1 MSNLLTLGC
10 SYAVGHEVEPRV
22 NRFSNLVAKEN
33 GMLDWNE
40 AKVGGSNQGI
50 QRMCMNA
57 LLGKQLYTQR
67 LKDWEAKEY
76 KSKNTNFILTKQW
89 TRLSTGTGMPQ
100 MVVIMWTSP
109 TRIEH
114 LSCGA
119 KSDRLSDIDIPY
131 TWRGGNW
138 KSFDFDNDLYPTK
151 DSEPMWSPVEPP
163 EVRAAGM
170 NFLNIRNL
178 YWCLR
183 ETINCMLATKYFL
196 QANNVPS
203 LHYLMSSGNIQ
214 PLLYLLDEPT
224 WEGTNV
230 LWESL
235 DLNRKQIIEELPFLE
250 SDGFY
255 EIAKKNNCQ
264 FGPKGHPLKDGH
276 RLMADII
283 NRDIKNGKFLT
294 KNNQED

>member
-1 MSNLLTLGC
+1 
-10 SYAVGHEVEPRV
+10 
-22 NRFSNLVAKEN
+22 
-33 GMLDWNE
+33 MLDWNE

-67 LKDWEAKEY
+67 LKDWTAKEY
-76 KSKNTNFILTKQW
+76 KSEATNFILTKQW
-89 TRLSTGTGMPQ
+89 ARLATGTGLPE
-100 MVVIMWTSP
+100 MVLIMWTSP
-109 TRIEH
+109 TRVEH
-114 LSCGA
+114 LSRAA
-119 KSDRLSDIDIPY
+119 KSKRLTDMDIPY

-138 KSFDFDNDLYPTK
+138 KSFDFDDDLYPTE
-151 DSEPMWSPVEPP
+151 DSDPMWSPVETP
-163 EVRAAGM
+163 EIRGVGM
-170 NFLNIRNL
+170 NYLKIRNL

-203 LHYLMSSGNIQ
+203 LHYLMSSGNTQ
-214 PLLYLLDEPT
+214 PLLYLLHEPT

-235 DLNRKQIIEELPFLE
+235 DLNRKQIVEELPFLE

-294 KNNQED
+294 KNNQEN

>member
-1 MSNLLTLGC
+1 MTDYQHRYSIYL
-10 SYAVGHEVEPRV
+10 ER
-22 NRFSNLVAKEN
+22 
-33 GMLDWNE
+33 
-40 AKVGGSNQGI
+40 
-50 QRMCMNA
+50 
-57 LLGKQLYTQR
+57 
-67 LKDWEAKEY
+67 
-76 KSKNTNFILTKQW
+76 
-89 TRLSTGTGMPQ
+89 
-100 MVVIMWTSP
+100 
-109 TRIEH
+109 
-114 LSCGA
+114 
-119 KSDRLSDIDIPY
+119 
-131 TWRGGNW
+131 GNW

-151 DSEPMWSPVEPP
+151 DSDYVSPVEPP

-255 EIAKKNNCQ
+255 EIAKKNNVQ